1 MNRVGKLICYIDVLK
16 LSIYFIWLSDNIRYQ
31 AMKYSL
37 YTKFGDMKY
46 TMRLEYGKY
55 AEFGTDEVL
64 MVYLII
70 YRIY

>member
-1 MNRVGKLICYIDVLK
+1 
-16 LSIYFIWLSDNIRYQ
+16 
-31 AMKYSL
+31 MKYSL